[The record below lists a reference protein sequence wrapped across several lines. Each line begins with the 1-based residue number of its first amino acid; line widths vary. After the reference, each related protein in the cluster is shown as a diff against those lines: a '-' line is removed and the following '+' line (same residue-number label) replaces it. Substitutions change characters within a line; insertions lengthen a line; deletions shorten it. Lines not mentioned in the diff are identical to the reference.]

1 MGLSK
6 SNSLRQRTLEPLYLR
21 QNRQGLLAQ
30 AFHLQRFYY
39 QEAFSAI
46 LSLGVIS
53 FGICLANLLS
63 VLSVSV

>member
-6 SNSLRQRTLEPLYLR
+6 SNALRRSTPEPPLLETKWPWSPRTS
-21 QNRQGLLAQ
+21 
-30 AFHLQRFYY
+30 FHLQRFYY

-46 LSLGVIS
+46 LSLEVVS